1 MFKKATIVL
10 LVVLALTI
18 SAVLVAAQNQLP
30 GSGWLSGQQIQN
42 VGTGPATIVFTA
54 YDTAGNPSPCGSKP
68 AAAGAGVN
76 FSTNECQVG
85 PGFVGSAVVSAEQPI
100 AAVVNVANNPT
111 GPAGGMYRG
120 TDGSQVNKVI
130 AFPLVKANFNNRT
143 TTLYLQNASTGP
155 TTIDVQFKMR
165 NGQTYNK
172 QYPNVPVNAMVVV
185 SPADANIP
193 AQQFGGAT
201 ATASGSGV
209 LAGTAL
215 EHQTTAQVA
224 ENLAAYTG
232 FTEANYDSTA
242 YCPLVRNGHSGALQ
256 TTGIDVQNVSAAAQK
271 IKVTYTYRIGN
282 GPTQTKVVESADAV
296 APGVSFN
303 FYAQNGTYGMPVG
316 ALGAAKVE
324 GSGGGDV
331 AAIVTDTGLGRTP
344 RRITAYACFPASV
357 ASAKVAMPQ
366 YKEFFNGN
374 TSGIN
379 VQNVGNADATITIV
393 YTATNNGGAT
403 ATFRNTVPLAP
414 GALFPFYGVSGSPAS
429 VTVVSGNAAALNGS
443 FGSAIITST
452 QPIVATQNESPDG
465 SRPLQQDAKMYE
477 GFNQ

>member
-10 LVVLALTI
+10 LVVLALTVSVGLI
-18 SAVLVAAQNQLP
+18 AAQNQLP

-42 VGTGPATIVFTA
+42 IGTGPATIVFTA

-111 GPAGGMYRG
+111 GAAGGMYRG
-120 TDGSQVNKVI
+120 TDGSQVNEVI
-130 AFPLVKANFNNRT
+130 SFPLVKANFNGRT
-143 TTLYLQNASTGP
+143 TTLYLQNASTSP
-155 TTIDVQFKMR
+155 NTIEVVFKMR
-165 NGQTYNK
+165 NGQSYTK

-201 ATASGSGV
+201 ATGTGV

-215 EHQTTAQVA
+215 EHQTTALVA

-232 FTEANYDSTA
+232 FTDASYDSTA

-256 TTGIDVQNVSAAAQK
+256 TTGLDVQNVSNSAQK
-271 IKVTYTYRIGN
+271 IRVTYTYTIGN
-282 GPTQTKVVESADAV
+282 GPTQTKTVESVNAV
-296 APGVSFN
+296 APGESSN
-303 FYAQNGTYGMPVG
+303 FYAQSGSLGIPAG

-324 GSGGGDV
+324 GVGGGDV

-344 RRITAYACFPASV
+344 RRITAYACFPASD
-357 ASAKVAMPQ
+357 ASTKIAMPQ

-379 VQNVGNADATITIV
+379 VQNVGNAAATITIV
-393 YTATNNGGAT
+393 YTATNNSGAT
-403 ATFRNTVPLAP
+403 ATFRNTQTLAP

-429 VTVVSGNAAALNGS
+429 VTVMSGNAAALNGS